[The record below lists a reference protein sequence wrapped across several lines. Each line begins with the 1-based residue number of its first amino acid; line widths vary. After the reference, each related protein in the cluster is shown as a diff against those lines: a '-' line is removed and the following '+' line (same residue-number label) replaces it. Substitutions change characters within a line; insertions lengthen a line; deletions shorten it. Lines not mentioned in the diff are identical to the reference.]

1 MNAAHDI
8 GPRFESWLLRET
20 GIDAS
25 SLGVSALERAVF
37 ERVRVT
43 RLNAPAHDVSVPV
56 EAHDIEAYWQQLTT
70 SPDERQ
76 ALIETLVVPET
87 WFYRDREAYVAL
99 ARLANERLVR
109 DPLHVLRVL
118 SLPCSTGEEPYTI
131 AMTLLDEGIGESRF
145 TVDAF
150 DISARAIEHA
160 RAGIYGRNS
169 FRGHPL
175 EFRDRHFSA
184 VEDGWQLSER
194 VRQNVCFAQAN
205 LFELPAITQAPYDFI
220 FCRNVLIYFDR
231 EAQDRAIRLL
241 DANLATT
248 GTIFVGPAETGLM
261 MRHAMTSARI
271 PLAFAFRRSTA
282 EETQDANA
290 VRRSM
295 TMPRANPPG
304 ATNAAAPA
312 FGTKRTLERPAVRP
326 SPAVAPKSASAQ
338 RATSAPRS
346 QPNRNFA
353 NPAAGQPASVKPAEP
368 SLAAARRHADAG
380 EFDEAEQLAHQHA
393 VVHGPNVDAFYLLGL
408 IADARGRSADA
419 VDFYRKALYLDPA
432 HYEALTHL
440 AALLEIG
447 GDPAGAQNLMQRA
460 QRSAARASAA
470 HEPSSSRGFHA
481 PRRS

>member
-25 SLGVSALERAVF
+25 SLGVNALERAVS

-56 EAHDIEAYWQQLTT
+56 EAHDIEAYWQQLTS
-70 SPDERQ
+70 SPEERQ

-131 AMTLLDEGIGESRF
+131 AMTLLDEGIGDSRF

-150 DISARAIEHA
+150 DISMRVIEHA
-160 RAGIYGRNS
+160 RAGVYGRNS

-175 EFRDRHFSA
+175 EFRERHFSA

-194 VRQNVCFAQAN
+194 VRRNVRFAQAN
-205 LFELPAITQAPYDFI
+205 LFELPAIAQMPYDFI

-231 EAQDRAIRLL
+231 DAQDRALRLL
-241 DANLATT
+241 DANLVAT

-282 EETQDANA
+282 EEMQEANA
-290 VRRSM
+290 VKRGLTVRAASQ
-295 TMPRANPPG
+295 TVRASPPTPVRTGASTPRATTTKTAATALRPQPRHTFAQPRTQTTPTTPVPP
-304 ATNAAAPA
+304 
-312 FGTKRTLERPAVRP
+312 
-326 SPAVAPKSASAQ
+326 SS
-338 RATSAPRS
+338 
-346 QPNRNFA
+346 
-353 NPAAGQPASVKPAEP
+353 AEP

-380 EFDEAEQLAHQHA
+380 EFDQAEQLAHKHA
-393 VVHGPNVDAFYLLGL
+393 VEHGPNVDAFYLLGL

-419 VDFYRKALYLDPA
+419 ADFYRKALYLDPA

-440 AALLEIG
+440 ATLLEIG
-447 GDPAGAQNLMQRA
+447 GDQAGAQNLMQRA
-460 QRSAARASAA
+460 RRSAARASAA
-470 HEPSSSRGFHA
+470 HDPSRSRGFHA
-481 PRRS
+481 PRRT